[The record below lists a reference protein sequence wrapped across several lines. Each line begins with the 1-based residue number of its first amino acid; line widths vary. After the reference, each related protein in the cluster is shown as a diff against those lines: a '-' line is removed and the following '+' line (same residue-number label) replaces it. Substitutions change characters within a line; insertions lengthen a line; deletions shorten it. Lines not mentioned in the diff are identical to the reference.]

1 MSRIPDFIKYLES
14 HIGDAYVWGAQG
26 QCISDMTAAEFGDWL
41 DRREDK
47 ESDRDRVRRFVAK
60 SDKNPLYAFDCSGLI
75 LYYLQNLK
83 GYLSSDTNA
92 NGLYGQCIKGQKGEL
107 AANTPLKAGDL
118 LFRDSGGRKTH
129 VGVYIGNGYQI
140 EAKGRDYGV
149 VKHKVSYS
157 YWTHY
162 GVHPVL
168 QEEDAPKA
176 PTVIRITS
184 PLMRGEDIR
193 TLQTALN
200 AMGYDSGEADG
211 IAGTKTLAAVQAFA
225 MAHLGETV
233 MLPAMVEA
241 QVIVEGRAY
250 KGWLEA

>member
-26 QCISDMTAAEFGDWL
+26 QCISDMTAAEFEDWL
-41 DRREDK
+41 ERREEK
-47 ESDRDRVRRFVAK
+47 ESNRDRVRQYVILATK
-60 SDKNPLYAFDCSGLI
+60 KPLYAFDCSGLI
-75 LYYLQNLK
+75 MYYLQNLK
-83 GYLSSDTNA
+83 GWASSDTNA
-92 NGLYGQCIKGQKGEL
+92 NGLYGQCKGQRGEL
-107 AANTPLKAGDL
+107 TPDIPLKAGDL

-149 VKHKVSYS
+149 VKHKVSYT

-162 GVHPVL
+162 GTHPVL

-176 PTVIRITS
+176 PTVIRISS
-184 PLMRGEDIR
+184 PLMRGEDIKA
-193 TLQTALN
+193 LQTALN
-200 AMGYDSGEADG
+200 LMGYDAGEADG

-241 QVIVEGRAY
+241 QVVVEGRAY